1 MVRIMEV
8 RMKLLAVSILAVG
21 LAVGLCA
28 CGKKEAPKAVP
39 AVNMETPRGT
49 ADGLILA
56 FQERSTP
63 IALSTLPPDDVI
75 KKNFDCPNDE
85 LVRIVKSRR
94 DVAPKNF
101 GEAPKD
107 MTIDIGA
114 FDKSGSSD
122 QQLRPGDVFEGCKAK
137 TLISIHN
144 AKIDLRVTKDGQ
156 TKFEESTWTFLKF
169 GEEPKWYYLR

>member
-1 MVRIMEV
+1 MEIWIN
-8 RMKLLAVSILAVG
+8 RLAVSMLAMG
-21 LAVGLCA
+21 LVACA
-28 CGKKEAPKAVP
+28 KKEAAKAAP

-56 FQERSTP
+56 FQERSAA
-63 IALSTLPPDDVI
+63 IALSVLPPDDVI

-101 GEAPKD
+101 GEAAKG
-107 MTIDIGA
+107 MTVDIGA

-122 QQLRPGDVFEGCKAK
+122 QQLRVGDVFEGCKAK
-137 TLISIHN
+137 GLISIHQ
-144 AKIDLRVTKDGQ
+144 AKIDLRTTRDGQ
-156 TKFEESTWTFLKF
+156 TNFEESTWTFIKF
-169 GEEPKWYYLR
+169 GDEPRWWYLR